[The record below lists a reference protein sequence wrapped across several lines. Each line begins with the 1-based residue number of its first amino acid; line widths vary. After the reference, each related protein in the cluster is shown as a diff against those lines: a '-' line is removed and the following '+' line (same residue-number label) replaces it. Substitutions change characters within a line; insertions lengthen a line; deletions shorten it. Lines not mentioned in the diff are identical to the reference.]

1 MYIGGMATPQALVVR
16 TFTDRA
22 DGLAHFILRAGEA
35 PRLIAFDDAAGC
47 PMENALPALEWTGVV
62 GILHDDDLIHA
73 ARLTTEVAAAVIE
86 RRSDGA
92 RRFVYLG
99 PRLDVPLGEP
109 VDFTVIIDQPGVR
122 ALEFGQRSHAL
133 AHFLRAT
140 AGANG
145 LLSLL
150 ARRAPETRHL
160 RRWLASIIH
169 ELDGSRPMV
178 AGWFAASAAGCLFG
192 SVDDGEPSWRYIEVG
207 LES

>member
-1 MYIGGMATPQALVVR
+1 MARPQTLVVR

-22 DGLAHFILRAGEA
+22 DGLAHFMLRAGEA
-35 PRLIAFDDAAGC
+35 PRLIAFDDAMGC

-62 GILHDDDLIHA
+62 GILQDDDLIHA
-73 ARLTTEVAAAVIE
+73 ARLTTESAAAVIE
-86 RRSDGA
+86 RRTDGV
-92 RRFVYLG
+92 RRFVYMG
-99 PRLDVPLGEP
+99 PRLDLPLGEP
-109 VDFTVIIDQPGVR
+109 VEFTVIIDEPGVR
-122 ALEFGQRSHAL
+122 ALEFTQRTHAL
-133 AHFLRAT
+133 SHFLRAT
-140 AGANG
+140 AGASG

-178 AGWFAASAAGCLFG
+178 AGWFAATAAGCLFG
-192 SVDDGEPSWRYIEVG
+192 SVDDGEPGWRYIEVG

>member
-1 MYIGGMATPQALVVR
+1 MSSPQTLVVR
-16 TFTDRA
+16 TFADRA

-35 PRLIAFDDAAGC
+35 PRLIAFDDAIGC
-47 PMENALPALEWTGVV
+47 RMENALASLEWTGVV
-62 GILHDDDLIHA
+62 GILRDDDLIHA
-73 ARLTTEVAAAVIE
+73 ARLTEEVAAAVVE
-86 RRSDGA
+86 RRVDGD
-92 RRFVYLG
+92 RRYVYMG
-99 PRLDVPLGEP
+99 PRLDLPLGEP
-109 VDFTVIIDQPGVR
+109 VDFTIIIDQPGVR
-122 ALEFGQRSHAL
+122 ALEFTQRSLAL

-192 SVDDGEPSWRYIEVG
+192 SADDGEPGWRYIEVG

>member
-1 MYIGGMATPQALVVR
+1 MNRPQTLVVR

-22 DGLAHFILRAGEA
+22 EGLAHFILRDGEA

-62 GILHDDDLIHA
+62 GILQDDDLIHA
-73 ARLTTEVAAAVIE
+73 ARLTSEAAAAVIE
-86 RRSDGA
+86 RRGEGG
-92 RRFVYLG
+92 RRFVYMG
-99 PRLDVPLGEP
+99 PRLDLPLGESAE
-109 VDFTVIIDQPGVR
+109 FTVIIDQPGVR
-122 ALEFGQRSHAL
+122 ALEFTQRSPAL

-140 AGANG
+140 AGTNG

-160 RRWLASIIH
+160 RRWLASVIH

-192 SVDDGEPSWRYIEVG
+192 SADDGETGWRYIEVG
-207 LES
+207 LEP

>member
-1 MYIGGMATPQALVVR
+1 MYIGRMAMPQTLVVR

-47 PMENALPALEWTGVV
+47 PMANALPALEWTGVV
-62 GILHDDDLIHA
+62 GILRDDDLIHA
-73 ARLTTEVAAAVIE
+73 ARLTSEAAAAVIE
-86 RRSDGA
+86 RRTDGA
-92 RRFVYLG
+92 RRFVYMG
-99 PRLDVPLGEP
+99 PRLDLPLGEP
-109 VDFTVIIDQPGVR
+109 VDFIVIIDQPGVR
-122 ALEFGQRSHAL
+122 ALEFTQRSHAL

-150 ARRAPETRHL
+150 ARRAPEARHL
-160 RRWLASIIH
+160 RRWLAGIIH
-169 ELDGSRPMV
+169 ELDGSRPLV

-192 SVDDGEPSWRYIEVG
+192 AVEDGEPGWRYIEVG
-207 LES
+207 TES